1 MFFPCGR
8 IIARGLQDQRYDK
21 LWGKAKMETG
31 VNPVRS
37 RHCKGGVSSKVPL
50 EFSGKAEEMMSPKSG
65 DLHEMNFRIRR

>member
-1 MFFPCGR
+1 MFFPYGR

-37 RHCKGGVSSKVPL
+37 RHCKERVLPETTEDEKLWEGGSAQKS
-50 EFSGKAEEMMSPKSG
+50 KSG
-65 DLHEMNFRIRR
+65 NMHKF